1 MASFVEKPRSACA
14 LAGALSAI
22 SALPGVIPIVHTSMG
37 CGGNLSGANSFGS
50 GYWGAGYCG
59 GASIPTSAITE
70 TEIVFG
76 GGERLREEIE
86 STLELIDGQLY
97 IVATGCMTEMIGDD
111 TRGVANDF
119 TAEGKP
125 VISVSTPSFKGDSY
139 SGYEIVLNGI
149 FNGYLKKAEKINPK
163 LINIFGIIP
172 AYDPFFRGDLEEIA
186 RLIRA
191 LRLEANTFFTPDQ
204 TFENVKSAPSAAL
217 NIVFSRVWGT
227 SFAEEF
233 KKTHGTPYWATELPV
248 GPEATDAFLSGLAV
262 RAKVPKRRV
271 KEVIERE
278 NDIYYGYFER
288 TADVFCDSDFKYY
301 AVTVTNSNYAIPVAR
316 YAQNELG
323 WVVLDVFVTDQL
335 HDFQKNALQGAF
347 NESGL
352 NYADLLFETDTSAIA
367 RAVTERRPLNRGER
381 YFDAYSPL
389 FILGSS
395 LEKAMAQKRGSAQL
409 SISFPAFN
417 RMIVDRGYAG
427 YRGGLHLFEDIVGS
441 LVFPKG

>member
-1 MASFVEKPRSACA
+1 MTFVERPRSACA

-37 CGGNLSGANSFGS
+37 CGGNLSGMNSFGA

-59 GASIPTSAITE
+59 GGSIPTSAITE

-76 GGERLREEIE
+76 GNERLREEIE

-97 IVATGCMTEMIGDD
+97 VVVTGCMTEMIGDD
-111 TRGVANDF
+111 TRGVTNDF
-119 TAEGKP
+119 TDDGKP
-125 VISVSTPSFKGDSY
+125 VIALSTPSFKGDSY
-139 SGYEIVLNGI
+139 SGYEILLNGI
-149 FNGYLKKAEKINPK
+149 FNGYLQKTEKKNPK
-163 LINIFGIIP
+163 LINVFGIIP

-186 RLIRA
+186 RLIRG
-191 LRLEANTFFTPDQ
+191 LGLEANTFFTPDQ

-227 SFAEEF
+227 AFAGEF
-233 KKTHGTPYWATELPV
+233 EKRHGTPYWVTDLPV
-248 GPEATDAFLSGLAV
+248 GPEATDAFLTELAE

-271 KEVIERE
+271 KAVIDRE
-278 NDIYYGYFER
+278 NEIYYGYFER

-301 AVTVTNSNYAIPVAR
+301 AVTVTNSNYAIPLAR

-323 WVVLDVFVTDQL
+323 WVVLDAFVTDLL
-335 HDFQKNALQGAF
+335 HDHQKDTLLSAF
-347 NESGL
+347 GESGIDE
-352 NYADLLFETDTSAIA
+352 AGLLFETDTSAIA
-367 RAVTERRPLNRGER
+367 RSITRRRPENRGER

-395 LEKAMAQKRGSAQL
+395 LEKVTAQKRGAAQL
-409 SISFPAFN
+409 SVSFPAFN

>member
-1 MASFVEKPRSACA
+1 
-14 LAGALSAI
+14 
-22 SALPGVIPIVHTSMG
+22 MG

-59 GASIPTSAITE
+59 GASVPTSAVTE

-76 GGERLREEIE
+76 GCDRLREEIE
-86 STLELIDGQLY
+86 STLKLIDGQLY
-97 IVATGCMTEMIGDD
+97 IVTTGCMTEMIGDD
-111 TRGVANDF
+111 TKGVTNDF
-119 TAEGKP
+119 TAAGKP
-125 VISVSTPSFKGDSY
+125 VITVSTPSFKGDSY
-139 SGYEIVLNGI
+139 AGYEIVLNGV
-149 FNGYLKKAEKINPK
+149 FNEYLRKTEKKNSK
-163 LINIFGIIP
+163 LVNIFGVIP

-191 LRLEANTFFTPDQ
+191 LGLEANTFFTPDQ

-217 NIVFSRVWGT
+217 NIIFSRVWGT

-233 KKTHGTPYWATELPV
+233 EKKHGTPFWTTDLPV
-248 GPEATDAFLSGLAV
+248 GPEASDTFLSGLAE
-262 RAKVPKRRV
+262 RTKVPKRRL

-278 NDIYYGYFER
+278 NEIYYGYFER
-288 TADVFCDSDFKYY
+288 TADVFCDSDFKFY
-301 AVTVTNSNYAIPVAR
+301 AITVTNSNYAIPAAK

-323 WVVLDVFVTDQL
+323 WVVLDLFVTDQL
-335 HDFQKNALQGAF
+335 HDLQKNALLDAFEKSGIHGA
-347 NESGL
+347 G
-352 NYADLLFETDTSAIA
+352 LLFETDASAIA
-367 RAVTERRPLNRGER
+367 RAMTQRHPENRGER
-381 YFDAYSPL
+381 YFDAYNPL

-395 LEKAMAQKRGSAQL
+395 LEKSAAQKSGAFQL

-427 YRGGLHLFEDIVGS
+427 YRGGLHFFEDIVGS